1 MTTPA
6 LLAAAFAVPSA
17 GSLMGILFWVA
28 ILAVVFVAIV
38 AIVRQTGIVIPPIVR
53 IIFWAL
59 VSIFLI
65 VLLFKLFGALA
76 V

>member
-1 MTTPA
+1 M
-6 LLAAAFAVPSA
+6 
-17 GSLMGILFWVA
+17 FWVA

-65 VLLFKLFGALA
+65 VLLFKLFGVLTA
-76 V
+76 

>member
-1 MTTPA
+1 MTPSI
-6 LLAAAFAVPSA
+6 LAAAFTVPAA

-28 ILAVVFVAIV
+28 VLAVVFVAIV

-65 VLLFKLFGALA
+65 VLLFKLFGVLTT
-76 V
+76 